1 MPTELVMN
9 PAVPNRSTIE
19 TVLSTWL
26 GLGLFVLL
34 TGFFWLPDRSLY
46 SKAFYLLFALPAVI
60 GLITA
65 REKLLPAFRQP
76 AMLLFL
82 LLAAWVLV
90 SLGWSE
96 GEDVSASLAKRP
108 LYIFLLLAG
117 MLYLGVVHAT
127 VPVRHVLLLSMIVVA
142 AFVAW
147 TAPEF
152 IQTRKAWW
160 IRYIGPGSLVHPLLT
175 SHILAFLFVFGMVS
189 ILLAERWD
197 RTVLLCL
204 LCCPVLLWGIVLTGS
219 RTPLVATGA
228 VLLWLCL
235 IRPSRR
241 ILGVLTL
248 MAALATLAYVLQPT
262 IFTSRGV
269 SFRPDIWSAALD
281 KIMTHPLIGH
291 GFEGNIEFFVEK
303 MEMSWRDP
311 HNIFLAVALE
321 LGSIGLVIWIAMHIA
336 ELRAC
341 FAQRINTNVVMA
353 SSLLV
358 FGITAGLTEGSN
370 FFSRPNESWFITWLP
385 LGFAV
390 AATARSRADRK

>member
-1 MPTELVMN
+1 MPTEFVMN
-9 PAVPNRSTIE
+9 PAVPNRSTTE
-19 TVLSTWL
+19 TILSAWL

-82 LLAAWVLV
+82 LLATWVLV

-117 MLYLGVVHAT
+117 MLYLGTTRSVIS
-127 VPVRHVLLLSMIVVA
+127 VRNVALLSMAIIAIFVV
-142 AFVAW
+142 W
-147 TAPEF
+147 TGLDYVQ
-152 IQTRKAWW
+152 IRNRWD
-160 IRYIGPGSLVHPLLT
+160 RYIGPGSLVHPLLT

-189 ILLAERWD
+189 VLLAEKWD
-197 RTVLLCL
+197 RFVFLCL
-204 LCCPVLLWGIVLTGS
+204 LCCPVLLWGILLTTS
-219 RTPLVATGA
+219 RTPLVAICA
-228 VLLWLCL
+228 VLCWLCL
-235 IRPSRR
+235 LRPNRR
-241 ILGVLTL
+241 TLGVLAL
-248 MAALATLAYVLQPT
+248 MAALAALAYVVEPR

-269 SFRPDIWSAALD
+269 SWRPDIWSAALD
-281 KIMTHPLIGH
+281 KIMAYPLIGH
-291 GFEGNIEFFVEK
+291 GFEGNTDFFVEAMK
-303 MEMSWRDP
+303 MSWRDP
-311 HNIFLAVALE
+311 HNVILAVALE
-321 LGSIGLVIWIAMHIA
+321 LGFIGLAIWIAMHFA
-336 ELRAC
+336 ALQTC
-341 FAQRINTNVVMA
+341 FVQRTDTGAVVA
-353 SSLLV
+353 SCLVV
-358 FGITAGLTEGSN
+358 FGLAAGLTEGSN